1 MCRTQKHHWLCLS
14 VNIMCTAWPLYDSAC
29 ACLAHK
35 ISIRFVFVF
44 FVLWIAFL
52 TFQDAFFWMSI
63 VSFDSCLEKQITFC
77 YCFALSSCCRGSKH
91 FEWWSVTSNTDF
103 EFLLPQ
109 FVLARAKRLTQYCSL
124 LKLQQVLFK
133 IRSVLWIIHRLSY
146 IGVSVFWRNRG
157 KLCHIDNIMQCAL
170 LNN

>member
-52 TFQDAFFWMSI
+52 TFRDAFFWMSI

-109 FVLARAKRLTQYCSL
+109 FVLARAKETNP
-124 LKLQQVLFK
+124 VLFASQ
-133 IRSVLWIIHRLSY
+133 IAA
-146 IGVSVFWRNRG
+146 GVIQNSKCFCELFIVCRTWGSRYFEETGVNFA
-157 KLCHIDNIMQCAL
+157 ISTI